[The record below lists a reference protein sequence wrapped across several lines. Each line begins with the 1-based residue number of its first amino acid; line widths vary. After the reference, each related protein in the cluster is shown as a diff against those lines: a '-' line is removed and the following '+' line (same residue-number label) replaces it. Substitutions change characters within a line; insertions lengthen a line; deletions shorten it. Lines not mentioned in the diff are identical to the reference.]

1 MTDSKNNIHG
11 GDPMAALAERYVKM
25 FDDLLEVFC
34 RSDHPDVP
42 PRLMDA
48 MTYSLSAGGKRL
60 RPALCL
66 AAAEM
71 CGSRPEVALPMALA
85 IEFMH
90 TASLIHDDL
99 PCMDDDDLRRGK
111 PTNHKV
117 YGESLAVIAGDSLM
131 IWAFGFALKHLLE
144 EDIPPLLIVRALRKF
159 ADCAG
164 PMGMCGGQVLDTDVE
179 SRLDTEEHTFKIAS
193 MKTAAMMR
201 ASVVCGAILAGAS
214 DGDIDAFDSYGE
226 HLGMAFQII
235 DDVLDEV
242 STAEELGKTPK
253 KDAEQDK
260 MTFVARYG
268 IEGARRLAEEE
279 SQSAANALANR
290 FSDADLLVGLARDLV
305 SRTF

>member
-1 MTDSKNNIHG
+1 MS
-11 GDPMAALAERYVKM
+11 ALSERYVKM
-25 FDDLLEVFC
+25 FDDFLAVFC
-34 RSDHPDVP
+34 KSEHPDVP
-42 PRLMDA
+42 QRLMDA

-66 AAAEM
+66 AAAEL
-71 CGSRPEVALPMALA
+71 CGSIPEGVLPMALA

-117 YGESLAVIAGDSLM
+117 YGEAMAVIAGDSLM
-131 IWAFGFALKHLLE
+131 IWAFGFALKNLLE
-144 EDIPPLLIVRALRKF
+144 EELPPRLIVRAMRKF
-159 ADCAG
+159 AECAG
-164 PMGMCGGQVLDTDVE
+164 PMGMCGGQVLDTDIE
-179 SRLDTEEHTFKIAS
+179 SRADTEEYTFRIAS

-214 DGDIDAFDSYGE
+214 DLELDAFDTYGE
-226 HLGMAFQII
+226 HLGLAFQII

-253 KDAEQDK
+253 KDAQQNK

-268 IEGARRLAEEE
+268 IDGARRLAEEE
-279 SQSAANALANR
+279 SLSAANALSTIFKDGNV
-290 FSDADLLVGLARDLV
+290 LVDLARTLV